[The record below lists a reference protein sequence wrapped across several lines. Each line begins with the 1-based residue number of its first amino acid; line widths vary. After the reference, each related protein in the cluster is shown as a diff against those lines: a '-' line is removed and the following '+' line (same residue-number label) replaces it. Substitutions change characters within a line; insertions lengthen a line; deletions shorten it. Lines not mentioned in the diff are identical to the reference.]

1 MASEIRVDKINSLSG
16 VGTVTLSPTGVDIA
30 GITTAATLRATT
42 GIVTSL
48 TAGSLTSLG
57 AVSGTTGT
65 FSSSVS
71 GTRGTFSEE
80 VDIAD
85 KIIHTGDTDTA
96 IRFPAADTITAET
109 GGSERL
115 RIKSDGKV
123 GISTDGP
130 FSVLTAYGEN
140 RGEGTTTGQISVKDN
155 AAWDASPTGGILF
168 QGHYHSNGAQANFAG
183 ITGFKENGTEGN
195 LAGSLAFHVRANG
208 DVAYEAARIK
218 STGEVGI
225 GHTNPQSMLEVR
237 EKVTTQAETDKRI
250 AGFYK
255 YGTALNDEGYIHL
268 GTMVGHYGIKLGY
281 TNEGASPNYL
291 NQGFFISTVNGNQG
305 ITNHVKRFEI
315 KSDGVAEFFNTNSAT
330 IKLKRHASTASQ
342 QAHIGY
348 FSSGL
353 HIETRENTYITLKTN
368 TVEKVRI
375 TGDGQLCVTGTT
387 TGVDTTP
394 PLNGFNAYY
403 ETDQGQVTIGA
414 YSSGGTT
421 HMAFFTNES
430 GNAMTQKMCLK
441 GNGTLGIGID
451 TPTSG
456 DLASGY
462 AGGNAPVLHV
472 NGTSGNGAHDTGEY
486 NLLARF
492 QAGTDSDNTGAMIVL
507 NHSNDRGLAIQGGR
521 ASGNNAFAALKM
533 IDNVGRLTDII
544 TSTGYSGQGVANIKF
559 FTGNSTT
566 TGQRLHIDG
575 EGKLIMGSG
584 TTTSD
589 SSERFLVDGSGSNDH
604 CGLGV
609 KTNNN
614 VHDGYL
620 AFHDTDANFRG
631 KVSYDHQYDMMYFTT
646 NGGGADQIRL
656 RIESNGVIKTV
667 TRGTSVRRVVLS
679 GSPTNGAFNIE
690 AHDGASGVGADT
702 NQGELGLYYN
712 DGTTLTDEATIKFY
726 RGAGANDGHMVLTAR
741 NYEML
746 SIGLDHKDLV
756 RTHRGFL
763 IGKNRSKYSSD
774 HGENKPSTPYY
785 TGQGEKV
792 FGIDPSWSNEELQK
806 YFRSDNVQWYSDDTA
821 PGGYAIQ
828 IDGNVNVGGD
838 YRSGFPYIPIDDD
851 DQFFE
856 EMWIRTHDG
865 SQNHY
870 AGSIQYDKDFGTPT
884 GWPGSY
890 GYELMSNTTINS
902 TSWTRRTATLGPN
915 HSSSYSMG
923 SFRSDSTGYPGRR
936 KYWTPQALFNYI
948 NNSGTRRCYISGWSV
963 YRRRSRGNTHFASIS
978 ADSNKGFRIPHPLVS
993 KRDKYDLFHNALEG
1007 PKMDLIYRGKVNLV
1021 GGSSTVNLDTA
1032 SEMTEGTFVLLN
1044 HNVQCFTSN
1053 ESGWTPVKGSVSGNI
1068 LTITAQDNTSTDTIA
1083 WMVVGERH
1091 DDCAKSSEFTDST
1104 GKLVVELRK
1113 DQQYVG
1119 ISSATLTAPPFE
1131 P

>member
-1 MASEIRVDKINSLSG
+1 ERGKIIYDHPN
-16 VGTVTLSPTGVDIA
+16 DQ
-30 GITTAATLRATT
+30 LRM
-42 GIVTSL
+42 G
-48 TAGSLTSLG
+48 TAGSAATKFYINSTG
-57 AVSGTTGT
+57 QVGVNVSPSMFLQVNNNSTGT
-65 FSSSVS
+65 S
-71 GTRGTFSEE
+71 
-80 VDIAD
+80 
-85 KIIHTGDTDTA
+85 
-96 IRFPAADTITAET
+96 
-109 GGSERL
+109 
-115 RIKSDGKV
+115 
-123 GISTDGP
+123 
-130 FSVLTAYGEN
+130 
-140 RGEGTTTGQISVKDN
+140 
-155 AAWDASPTGGILF
+155 
-168 QGHYHSNGAQANFAG
+168 
-183 ITGFKENGTEGN
+183 
-195 LAGSLAFHVRANG
+195 
-208 DVAYEAARIK
+208 
-218 STGEVGI
+218 
-225 GHTNPQSMLEVR
+225 
-237 EKVTTQAETDKRI
+237 ETDKRI

-255 YGTALNDEGYIHL
+255 TQASSSSDREGYIHL
-268 GTMVGHYGIKLGY
+268 SSYVGHYGVKLGY
-281 TNEGASPNYL
+281 YNEGVTPGVLQS
-291 NQGFFISTVNGNQG
+291 GFFVATSGTSEQL
-305 ITNHVKRFEI
+305 TNHVKRFEI

>member
-1 MASEIRVDKINSLSG
+1 
-16 VGTVTLSPTGVDIA
+16 
-30 GITTAATLRATT
+30 
-42 GIVTSL
+42 
-48 TAGSLTSLG
+48 
-57 AVSGTTGT
+57 
-65 FSSSVS
+65 
-71 GTRGTFSEE
+71 
-80 VDIAD
+80 
-85 KIIHTGDTDTA
+85 
-96 IRFPAADTITAET
+96 
-109 GGSERL
+109 
-115 RIKSDGKV
+115 
-123 GISTDGP
+123 
-130 FSVLTAYGEN
+130 
-140 RGEGTTTGQISVKDN
+140 
-155 AAWDASPTGGILF
+155 
-168 QGHYHSNGAQANFAG
+168 
-183 ITGFKENGTEGN
+183 
-195 LAGSLAFHVRANG
+195 
-208 DVAYEAARIK
+208 
-218 STGEVGI
+218 
-225 GHTNPQSMLEVR
+225 MLEVM
-237 EKVTTQAETDKRI
+237 EQATTQAETDKRI

-255 YGTALNDEGYIHL
+255 HGTALNDEGYIHL

-330 IKLKRHASTASQ
+330 IKLKRHASTASE

-375 TGDGQLCVTGTT
+375 TGDGQLCVTGTN

-394 PLNGFNAYY
+394 PINGFNTYY
-403 ETDQGQVTIGA
+403 ETDQGQVTIGS

-421 HMAFFTNES
+421 HMAFYTNQG

-451 TPTSG
+451 TPTAG
-456 DLASGY
+456 DLATGY

-472 NGTSGNGAHDTGEY
+472 NGTSENGAHDTGEY

-521 ASGNNAFAALKM
+521 SVGNNSFAALKM

-544 TSTGYSGQGVANIKF
+544 TSKGYSGQGVADIRF

-566 TGQRLHIDG
+566 TTQRLHIDG
-575 EGKLIMGSG
+575 GGKLIMGSG
-584 TTTSD
+584 TTTGD
-589 SSERFLVDGSGSNDH
+589 TSERFLVDGSGSNDH

-631 KVSYDHQYDMMYFTT
+631 KVAYDHQYDMMYFTT
-646 NGGGADQIRL
+646 NGGASGQIRL
-656 RIESNGVIKTV
+656 SIDAGGLIKTV
-667 TRGTSVRRVVLS
+667 TRGTSVRRMILS
-679 GSPTNGAFNIE
+679 GSPSNGAFNIE
-690 AHDGASGVGADT
+690 AHDGASGTGNNT

-726 RGAGANDGHMVLTAR
+726 RGSGANDGHMVLTAR

-756 RTHRGFL
+756 RTHRGLL
-763 IGKNRSKYSSD
+763 IGKDRTRWSGDY
-774 HGENKPSTPYY
+774 GENKPSTPYY
-785 TGQGEKV
+785 AGEGEKV

-806 YFRSDNVQWYSDDTA
+806 YFRSDNVQWYADETA

-851 DQFFE
+851 DQFFQ

-870 AGSIQYDKDFGTPT
+870 AGSIQYNKDFLYGT

-890 GYELMSNTTINS
+890 GYELMTNTTINS
-902 TSWTRRTATLGPN
+902 TSWTRRTATLGPDHN
-915 HSSSYSMG
+915 SSYQMG
-923 SFRSDSTGYPGRR
+923 AFRSDSTGYPGRR

-978 ADSNKGFRIPHPLVS
+978 KGSGSFQIKHPLEAKKNTHYLRHS
-993 KRDKYDLFHNALEG
+993 FIEG
-1007 PKMDLIYRGKVNLV
+1007 PKCDNIYRGKATL
-1021 GGSSTVNLDTA
+1021 SSGTATVNLDT
-1032 SEMTEGTFVLLN
+1032 EGRMTEGTFVALN
-1044 HNVQCFTSN
+1044 DNVQCYTTN
-1053 ESGWTPVKGSVSGNI
+1053 ETGWGAVKGSVSGNI
-1068 LTITAQDNTSTDTIA
+1068 LTITAQDNTSTDTIS
-1083 WMVVGERH
+1083 WMVVGERK
-1091 DDCAKSSEFTDST
+1091 DDEIKASNLTDGN
-1104 GKLVVELRK
+1104 GKLLVEPK
-1113 DQQYVG
+1113 VDQQYVG
-1119 ISSATLTAPPFE
+1119 ISSATLTAPPFV